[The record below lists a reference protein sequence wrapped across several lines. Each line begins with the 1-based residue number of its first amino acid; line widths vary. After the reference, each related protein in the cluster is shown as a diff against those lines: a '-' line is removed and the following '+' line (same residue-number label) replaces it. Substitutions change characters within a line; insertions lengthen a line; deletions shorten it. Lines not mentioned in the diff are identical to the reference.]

1 MFDLTGEALAKR
13 VRDAA
18 KAAGLG
24 DGFSGHSGRI
34 GMARRMIAA
43 GAPTAVVLHQGRWRH
58 GDMAARYT
66 RGEAAGDALKWLSR
80 LHHTYPLQSPS
91 SP

>member
-1 MFDLTGEALAKR
+1 MLSLAGEALAKR

-24 DGFSGHSGRI
+24 DGISGHSGRI

-66 RGEAAGDALKWLSR
+66 RGEAAGDALEWLI
-80 LHHTYPLQSPS
+80 
-91 SP
+91 

>member
-1 MFDLTGEALAKR
+1 MLSLASEALAKR

-24 DGFSGHSGRI
+24 GGFSGHSGRI
-34 GMARRMIAA
+34 GMARRKIVA

-66 RGEAAGDALKWLSR
+66 RGEAAGDALKWLI
-80 LHHTYPLQSPS
+80 
-91 SP
+91 

>member
-1 MFDLTGEALAKR
+1 MLGLAGEALAKR

-24 DGFSGHSGRI
+24 DGFSRHSGRI

-43 GAPTAVVLHQGRWRH
+43 GAPTAVVLRQDRWRH
-58 GDMAARYT
+58 GDMAARYI
-66 RGEAAGDALKWLSR
+66 RGEAAGDALKWLI
-80 LHHTYPLQSPS
+80 
-91 SP
+91 